1 MTFNEPSFNN
11 KDEAK
16 NFLRRLCGQEIIVHV
31 SDGRRFIGSFWC
43 TDNVGNIVMESNNLQ
58 RHFSTIVVP
67 GQHIT
72 KVECASNLLV
82 N

>member
-43 TDNVGNIVMESNNLQ
+43 TDNVGNIVMETFFYDRRPWAAYNES
-58 RHFSTIVVP
+58 
-67 GQHIT
+67 
-72 KVECASNLLV
+72 
-82 N
+82 